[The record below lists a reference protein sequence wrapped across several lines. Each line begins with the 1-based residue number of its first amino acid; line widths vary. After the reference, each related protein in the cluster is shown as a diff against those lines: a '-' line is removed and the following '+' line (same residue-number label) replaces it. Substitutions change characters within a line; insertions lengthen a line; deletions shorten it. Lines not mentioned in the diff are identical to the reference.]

1 MGLIYFGIRVTDLD
15 RSLDFYIR
23 GLGLEELR
31 RGGLPH
37 GGRRVLLVD
46 RGTAQRLE
54 LNWYPKESPY
64 AVPYVAGEGLD
75 HLGYSTGHA
84 ADMARRLVEHGGRVV
99 LTPTDPLGVRQNF
112 YVEDPD
118 GNWIELMGWG
128 ATRPSR
134 RAKTAPRAP
143 PSFRR
148 RARSSGSVIQRARAT
163 SRGRGRGPGRWRAQ
177 RPRATGTPHG
187 KKRP

>member
-1 MGLIYFGIRVTDLD
+1 MGLIYFGIRVTDLG
-15 RSLDFYIR
+15 RSLDFYIH

-31 RGGLPH
+31 RGRLPH
-37 GGRRVLLVD
+37 GGRRVLLAD
-46 RGTAQRLE
+46 PGTSQRLE
-54 LNWYPKESPY
+54 LNWYPTGSPY

-84 ADMARRLVEHGGRVV
+84 AAVARRLVEHGGRVV

-128 ATRPSR
+128 SR
-134 RAKTAPRAP
+134 RSPRPGKPAAHERSTASPRT
-143 PSFRR
+143 
-148 RARSSGSVIQRARAT
+148 RSSRLAQ
-163 SRGRGRGPGRWRAQ
+163 GRVR
-177 RPRATGTPHG
+177 
-187 KKRP
+187 

>member
-1 MGLIYFGIRVTDLD
+1 MGLIYFGIRVTDLA
-15 RSLDFYIR
+15 RSLDFYIH

-46 RGTAQRLE
+46 RGTSQRLE
-54 LNWYPKESPY
+54 LNWYPKGSPY

-84 ADMARRLVEHGGRVV
+84 PDMARRLVEHGGKIV
-99 LTPTDPLGVRQNF
+99 LTPTDRLGVRQNF

-118 GNWIELMGWG
+118 GNWIELMAWG
-128 ATRPSR
+128 SR
-134 RAKTAPRAP
+134 RTA
-143 PSFRR
+143 RR
-148 RARSSGSVIQRARAT
+148 RES
-163 SRGRGRGPGRWRAQ
+163 
-177 RPRATGTPHG
+177 RPRRSPR
-187 KKRP
+187 KRSPAR